1 MVGLFLQEKT
11 VPIPEKLNE
20 WAPRP
25 PPEFVRDV
33 MGKGTALPITVGSA
47 ILSLDTIKQKNWR

>member
-33 MGKGTALPITVGSA
+33 MGKGTALPITVASA
-47 ILSLDTIKQKNWR
+47 ILSLDTI

>member
-33 MGKGTALPITVGSA
+33 MGKETAPQLAVGSA
-47 ILSLDTIKQKNWR
+47 MWSLDTI

>member
-1 MVGLFLQEKT
+1 M
-11 VPIPEKLNE
+11 PIPEKLNE

-33 MGKGTALPITVGSA
+33 MGKDAILHIAVGSST
-47 ILSLDTIKQKNWR
+47 LSLGTV